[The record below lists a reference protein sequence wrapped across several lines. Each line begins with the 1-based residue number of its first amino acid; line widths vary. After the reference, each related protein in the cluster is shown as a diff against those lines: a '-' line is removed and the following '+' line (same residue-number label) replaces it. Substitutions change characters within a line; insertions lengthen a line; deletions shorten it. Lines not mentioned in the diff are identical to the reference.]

1 MIYDQPQKVEN
12 GVSFAVIGDQGEEI
26 TVMPRG
32 VEWLSATYVRFVGS
46 VAIKGSEDILSIK
59 GSQTTYEGDDT
70 MRLVIDHSN
79 SDGVYTLKLSDTK
92 HYQYIPK
99 CGILRRV

>member
-1 MIYDQPQKVEN
+1 MEKGLSRRSEYMIYDQPQEVEN

-32 VEWLSATYVRFVGS
+32 VEWLSATYVRFVGCA
-46 VAIKGSEDILSIK
+46 AIKGSENILSIK

-70 MRLVIDHSN
+70 MRLVIDHDSP
-79 SDGVYTLKLSDTK
+79 DGV
-92 HYQYIPK
+92 
-99 CGILRRV
+99 

>member
-12 GVSFAVIGDQGEEI
+12 GISFAVIGDQGEEI

-32 VEWLSATYVRFVGS
+32 VEWLSPTYVRFMGS
-46 VAIKGSEDILSIK
+46 AAIKGSEKILRIKK

-79 SDGVYTLKLSDTK
+79 SDGV
-92 HYQYIPK
+92 
-99 CGILRRV
+99 

>member
-32 VEWLSATYVRFVGS
+32 VEWLSATYVRFMGS
-46 VAIKGSEDILSIK
+46 AAIKGSKKILRIKK
-59 GSQTTYEGDDT
+59 GSQTTYEGDNT
-70 MRLVIDHSN
+70 MRLVIIDHSS
-79 SDGVYTLKLSDTK
+79 SDGV
-92 HYQYIPK
+92 
-99 CGILRRV
+99 